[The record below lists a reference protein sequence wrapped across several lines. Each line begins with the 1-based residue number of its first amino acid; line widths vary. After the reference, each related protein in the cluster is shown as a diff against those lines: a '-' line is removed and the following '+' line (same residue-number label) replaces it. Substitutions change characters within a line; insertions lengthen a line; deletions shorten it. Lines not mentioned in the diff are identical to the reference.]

1 MMLMKRPAAAVR
13 GVLNRMRATYRH
25 GPSRLRLRWRLYAVS
40 APLIVVLLAVA
51 AKMIS
56 VVLVGNSAIADFDRH
71 DIESLRGDVAMLEFV
86 NVIDPAKTS
95 FANADLLVLEGRL
108 DDAEAKFRE
117 SLTRTDHGASCP
129 ARVNLELVQE
139 TLGDIATRSG
149 RKDDAERWYRSAIGV
164 VNDAPPA
171 CFADNDDPNE
181 DRRAIRHEALP
192 RLEQKLA
199 NLRRPPEPP
208 PPPPNPIDPPPPP
221 TSLTQMTSAPPLP
234 HLGPAPDGAGA
245 GDGAERAPQSGEGAD
260 QAPQPREGSDQAPQ
274 PGEGSDQ
281 APQQG
286 EGSDQAPQPG
296 EGADEA
302 PRPGDGSAEAPRPED
317 GEGPQPRA
325 QPPLPGP
332 NMPAP
337 PTARGGEGPVVGP
350 EGGDIDVLNPVSPD
364 RLPSVG
370 GGGPPGQELG
380 IGDGD
385 PLEQLRKLLDNAN
398 AHGDNRE

>member
-1 MMLMKRPAAAVR
+1 
-13 GVLNRMRATYRH
+13 MRATYRH

-40 APLIVVLLAVA
+40 TPLIVVLLAVA

-71 DIESLRGDVAMLEFV
+71 DIEALRGDVAMLEFV

-117 SLTRTDHGASCP
+117 SLTRTDHSASCP

-245 GDGAERAPQSGEGAD
+245 GDGAERAPQPGEGAD
-260 QAPQPREGSDQAPQ
+260 QAPQPR
-274 PGEGSDQ
+274 
-281 APQQG
+281 

-302 PRPGDGSAEAPRPED
+302 PRPGDGSAEAPRPGD
-317 GEGPQPRA
+317 GEVPQPRA